1 MRLSTC
7 TKQELSCSASL
18 SRVPASSVLHA
29 RCSRDFCLSCR
40 TENHT
45 SETKRTRGQPLSV
58 SPEPR
63 TRAPSPHLFHPSKLP
78 TYRHAHHPT
87 STLSK
92 QSQSQFTFSTHSVL
106 PPAFSFLPWPRSLFS
121 LRTSTFSLPHDA
133 ASSTPAYR
141 SLVPCQAS
149 GVCFFVVVKQNAIF
163 ELLVRFV
170 QNGVPNGF
178 FETFLL
184 DFE

>member
-1 MRLSTC
+1 MSPRRPSSTQDVHAISVSLAGRK
-7 TKQELSCSASL
+7 TTPPRRNAHEASHSPSLLNRGRVPPHLTSFTLRNSPPTVTHTTPQAHFPNNPSL
-18 SRVPASSVLHA
+18 SSP
-29 RCSRDFCLSCR
+29 FP
-40 TENHT
+40 HT
-45 SETKRTRGQPLSV
+45 P
-58 SPEPR
+58 
-63 TRAPSPHLFHPSKLP
+63 
-78 TYRHAHHPT
+78 
-87 STLSK
+87 
-92 QSQSQFTFSTHSVL
+92 VL

-178 FETFLL
+178 FETFLM